1 MIKKKVKEEEVRIKA
16 KKPQQFG
23 RVGSLAV
30 CVMWVYAFEA
40 TIITDYIMEN
50 YC

>member
-1 MIKKKVKEEEVRIKA
+1 MIKKEGKEEEVRSKA

-23 RVGSLAV
+23 RVQFGCLCYV
-30 CVMWVYAFEA
+30 GMCIDA